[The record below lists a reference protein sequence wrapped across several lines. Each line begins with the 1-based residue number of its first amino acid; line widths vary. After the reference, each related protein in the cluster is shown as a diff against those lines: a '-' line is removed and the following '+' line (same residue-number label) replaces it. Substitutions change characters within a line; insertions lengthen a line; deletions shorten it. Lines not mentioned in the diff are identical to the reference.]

1 MSLRKKDLS
10 KNFFKTHTIPE
21 RVEEQIS
28 AIKLL
33 LSQGYGVLDL
43 EGNILQGN
51 ILHRD
56 TIEKDV
62 DSYHDSR
69 PRYDYVNRY
78 QKRKNEI

>member
-43 EGNILQGN
+43 EGNIL
-51 ILHRD
+51 HRE

-78 QKRKNEI
+78 QKRKNKI

>member
-43 EGNILQGN
+43 EGT
-51 ILHRD
+51 ILHKD

>member
-10 KNFFKTHTIPE
+10 KNFYKNHTIPE

-28 AIKLL
+28 AKKLL

-43 EGNILQGN
+43 EGNIL
-51 ILHRD
+51 HKD

>member
-43 EGNILQGN
+43 EGNIL
-51 ILHRD
+51 HRD

-78 QKRKNEI
+78 QKRKNKI

>member
-43 EGNILQGN
+43 EGNIL
-51 ILHRD
+51 HKD

>member
-43 EGNILQGN
+43 EGNIL
-51 ILHRD
+51 HRD

>member
-43 EGNILQGN
+43 EGNIL
-51 ILHRD
+51 HRD

-78 QKRKNEI
+78 QKQKNEI

>member
-43 EGNILQGN
+43 EGNIL
-51 ILHRD
+51 HRD
-56 TIEKDV
+56 TIERDV
-62 DSYHDSR
+62 DSYHNSR

-78 QKRKNEI
+78 QKQKNEI

>member
-43 EGNILQGN
+43 EGNIL
-51 ILHRD
+51 HRD
-56 TIEKDV
+56 TIERDV
-62 DSYHDSR
+62 DSYHNSR

-78 QKRKNEI
+78 QKRKNKI

>member
-43 EGNILQGN
+43 EGNIL
-51 ILHRD
+51 HRD
-56 TIEKDV
+56 TIERDV
-62 DSYHDSR
+62 DSYHNSR

>member
-43 EGNILQGN
+43 EGNIL
-51 ILHRD
+51 HRD
-56 TIEKDV
+56 TIDKDV

>member
-10 KNFFKTHTIPE
+10 KNFFITHTIHE

-43 EGNILQGN
+43 EGNIL
-51 ILHRD
+51 HKD

>member
-1 MSLRKKDLS
+1 MKITKEELS
-10 KNFFKTHTIPE
+10 KNFFKTHTIPD
-21 RVEEQIS
+21 RVEEQIT

-43 EGNILQGN
+43 QGN

-56 TIEKDV
+56 TIERDV

-69 PRYDYVNRY
+69 PRYDYVNNY
-78 QKRKNEI
+78 QKQKR

>member
-1 MSLRKKDLS
+1 MKITKKELS

-21 RVEEQIS
+21 RVEEQTT

-33 LSQGYGVLDL
+33 LSQGYGVLD
-43 EGNILQGN
+43 LQGN